1 MPTEH
6 CHPSK
11 LSAPRRGELHPAS
24 GRRGFIRMRPVI
36 RLLPVVVLLPVI
48 SAGTPTP
55 APGFSP
61 AEPAHQPLALPVPSR
76 GPSAESYEVLRLAQN
91 APVLHV
97 ARVFVMEPGTEIPLP
112 IQVEAMPRNSFLRLR
127 GLPSNATLS
136 EGHQIGPG
144 AWAVP
149 LVSLP
154 NIRVRVPRES
164 TGRFEV
170 SISAV
175 NVAGDILSEI
185 KTTLVVASSSSLLA
199 GLSEQPAETPAPTLP
214 QPPAPTLAERTDAG
228 QPSATDTSASG
239 MGGQPPL
246 SSASAA
252 NIQPPSSKSCGAA
265 EISTAALP
273 AAHMAISIKATD
285 CRANEPVTIEYAG
298 ARFVRQLDEAG
309 ELSFTLD
316 CFAGTSSKV
325 LISFA
330 DGARGA
336 IDVTARDLGRVS
348 KVAVIWK
355 APVNLDLHAFEYA
368 ASYGEPGHVWAASP
382 SSPNDAWEKTLA
394 TGRGHGFI
402 TAADGNAEGDKYE
415 VYTFW
420 HHEEQT
426 SGAIEMAVDF
436 ESRGDT
442 PSGDM
447 CGNGPLSQVAFEV
460 VMLSRHGEV
469 TRQQAMMLPMECG
482 ATLTQS
488 ARYNKSVIPVLR
500 VRR

>member
-1 MPTEH
+1 MPPEH
-6 CHPSK
+6 CHPRK
-11 LSAPRRGELHPAS
+11 LKGRKRRKPHLAC
-24 GRRGFIRMRPVI
+24 GRRALMSVRPVS
-36 RLLPVVVLLPVI
+36 RLLPVVMLLPVI
-48 SAGTPTP
+48 SAGTPSS
-55 APGFSP
+55 APGVSTPQP
-61 AEPAHQPLALPVPSR
+61 ALDQSLALS
-76 GPSAESYEVLRLAQN
+76 SSKTESYGVLRLAQN
-91 APVLHV
+91 APVVHV

-127 GLPSNATLS
+127 GLPANATLS

-154 NIRVRVPRES
+154 NIRVRVPRET

-170 SISAV
+170 TISAV

-185 KTTLVVASSSSLLA
+185 KTNLVVAPSSSLLA
-199 GLSEQPAETPAPTLP
+199 GISEQPAGEAAPSSP
-214 QPPAPTLAERTDAG
+214 QPPAPTLAERAGPG
-228 QPSATDTSASG
+228 QPSTPDAPATG
-239 MGGQPPL
+239 MAGQPPL
-246 SSASAA
+246 SIASAA
-252 NIQPPSSKSCGAA
+252 DIKPPSAKNCGAA

-273 AAHMAISIKATD
+273 AAHMAINIKATS

-298 ARFVRQLDEAG
+298 ARFVRQLDQAG
-309 ELSFTLD
+309 ELNFTLD
-316 CFAGTSSKV
+316 CFAGTSSKIV
-325 LISFA
+325 ITFA

-336 IDVTARDLGRVS
+336 VDVTTRDLGRVS
-348 KVAVIWK
+348 KVAVIWQ

-368 ASYGEPGHVWAASP
+368 ASFGEPGHVWAASP

-402 TAADGNAEGDKYE
+402 TAADGNAEGDKIE
-415 VYTFW
+415 VYTLW

-482 ATLTQS
+482 VTLTQS

-500 VRR
+500 IRR